1 MIERLAPLKV
11 DAFIDRSLGRDVFV
25 TSFLLACY
33 PGSIL
38 DEQLVAIDAKLAE
51 LGEDGLLEFMAD
63 GDFLQ
68 AHDLDRITLDMVDAV
83 RRLRA
88 ARFV

>member
-11 DAFIDRSLGRDVFV
+11 DAFIDRTLGRDVFD
-25 TSFLLACY
+25 TSFLLARY

-38 DEQLVAIDAKLAE
+38 NEQLVAIDAKLAE
-51 LGEDGLLEFMAD
+51 LGEDGLLEFMA
-63 GDFLQ
+63 GDDILQ

>member
-38 DEQLVAIDAKLAE
+38 DEQLVAIDAKL
-51 LGEDGLLEFMAD
+51 GENGLLEFMAD